1 MGAVIPYTQTGS
13 DPDKAQREGEYMNK
27 QDLMATGLSEGD
39 ADKILKAFIPYER
52 FKQVND
58 DKKALE
64 NQIADRD
71 KAIEELNAKIKAGE
85 DAAKSAVYGIR
96 KKAAIELA
104 LTKAKAKNA
113 KAAVALL
120 DVDKLELQEDGSIK
134 GLDESLEA
142 LKKSDAYLFDMEKQ
156 EPSAPVAG
164 GFNPPPEGRPQKP
177 ISYQDAVK
185 AAIKEQ
191 LKGRV
196 E

>member
-1 MGAVIPYTQTGS
+1 
-13 DPDKAQREGEYMNK
+13 MNQ
-27 QDLMATGLSEGD
+27 QDLMALGLSEEN
-39 ADKILKAFIPYER
+39 ADKVIKELVPYER

-58 DKKALE
+58 DKKQLE
-64 NQIADRD
+64 NQIAERD
-71 KAIEELNAKIKAGE
+71 KALEELNVKVKAGE
-85 DAAKSAVYGIR
+85 DAAKSIEQLQEQLKQKDAAVFNL
-96 KKAAIELA
+96 KKNAAIELA
-104 LTKAKAKNA
+104 LTKAKAKNN
-113 KAAVALL
+113 KAALALL